1 MTANP
6 GGQSHNFLKA
16 LYIDPAPAES
26 YFYDHTMRDPN
37 NEKDRGWL
45 TMYIPAKMQD
55 NKYIDPS
62 YASSFSALPEELGRA
77 LREGDWDLVV
87 GSFFG
92 DVWKR
97 DLHVIRPFEIPEH
110 WTKFRSFDWGSAS
123 PFSVGWWA
131 VADDDA
137 DYPDGALIRYREW
150 YGSSGRPN
158 VGLRM
163 TAEEVG
169 AGIRTRERNE
179 RIDFSVGDPSIW
191 KFDGGPSIGER
202 LSKMG
207 VRMRRADNSRVAGW
221 DQVRQRLIGD
231 DGIPMLYVFSECVD
245 TIRTLPVL
253 THDKHRVEDIDT
265 TQEDHAADDIRYA
278 CMARPFQRRVPEIE
292 EDPFRPPTIDEMMAG
307 LDYAS
312 KPASRRL

>member
-1 MTANP
+1 
-6 GGQSHNFLKA
+6 
-16 LYIDPAPAES
+16 
-26 YFYDHTMRDPN
+26 MRDPN
-37 NEKDRGWL
+37 NPADKGWL
-45 TMYIPAKMQD
+45 TMYIPARMAD

-97 DLHVIRPFEIPEH
+97 DLHVIRPFEIPMN
-110 WTKFRSFDWGSAS
+110 WTRFRSFDWGSAS

-131 VADDDA
+131 VADDHHEI
-137 DYPDGALIRYREW
+137 PDGALVRYREW

-169 AGIRTRERNE
+169 AGIRSRERQE
-179 RIDFSVGDPSIW
+179 RIDFSVADPSIW

-207 VRMRRADNSRVAGW
+207 VRFRRADNSRVAGW

-231 DGIPMLYVFSECVD
+231 DGAPMLYVFEDCVD

-253 THDKHRVEDIDT
+253 THDKHRVEDVDT

-278 CMARPFQRRVPEIE
+278 CMARPYQRRAPEIE
-292 EDPFRPPTIDEMMAG
+292 EDPWRPPTIDEMMAG
-307 LDYAS
+307 LDYAD
-312 KPASRRL
+312 KPQGWRL